1 MVPSSLHGALGV
13 LCVRQPE
20 VCDRHGIYA
29 ASRAPGHGSVAVTA
43 AHYLDKKSRVTR
55 GLGAAF
61 SDRIVEF
68 KQAQTGSA

>member
-1 MVPSSLHGALGV
+1 MVRLAFFAYGS
-13 LCVRQPE
+13 Q

-29 ASRAPGHGSVAVTA
+29 ASRAPRHASVAVTA
-43 AHYLDKKSRVTR
+43 AHYLDKKSRVTS